1 MHVSGTNTGKNKKV
15 AALKKGR
22 LITYTLPSSKSSGL
36 EELLSLWDGC
46 PRHPKANGCDR
57 QWPPSTGF
65 CFMGETAR
73 TTSGQMGTRGGRT
86 GFLLLQTLRSCG
98 LRFPSDSQDLTWVE
112 GWRKEGHVLHVV
124 LPQPLPQGK
133 HLPHAH
139 TGQLPSKHAA
149 LRRGETGRRRAPFSP
164 CPAPGGH
171 PSCQWASGAGGVA
184 HLQDGPLILRVKW
197 RRWFRATSQTGD
209 GVIKPSLRWDFQ

>member
-1 MHVSGTNTGKNKKV
+1 MATFHRI
-15 AALKKGR
+15 LF
-22 LITYTLPSSKSSGL
+22 Y
-36 EELLSLWDGC
+36 
-46 PRHPKANGCDR
+46 
-57 QWPPSTGF
+57 
-65 CFMGETAR
+65 GETAR

-149 LRRGETGRRRAPFSP
+149 LRPGRNREKESTFQPMPSPGRPSELSVGFRSRRCCSP
-164 CPAPGGH
+164 SGRSPDTESQMEKVVSGH
-171 PSCQWASGAGGVA
+171 QPDW
-184 HLQDGPLILRVKW
+184 
-197 RRWFRATSQTGD
+197 
-209 GVIKPSLRWDFQ
+209 